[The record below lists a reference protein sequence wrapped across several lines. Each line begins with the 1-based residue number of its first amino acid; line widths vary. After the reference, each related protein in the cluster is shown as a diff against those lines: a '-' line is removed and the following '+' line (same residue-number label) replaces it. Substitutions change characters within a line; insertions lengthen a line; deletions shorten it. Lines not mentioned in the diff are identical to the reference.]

1 MTDSIAS
8 NFQVNY
14 RYEVHFTHGVFQS
27 DNSLLQT
34 LLSRENLR
42 IRILAAVD
50 EGLSRSRPLLS
61 DEILRYCRPFT
72 DKIHV
77 AVLPGGESTK
87 NYIEGLRDIYRLIAQ
102 QGICRHSYILALGGG
117 ALLDLVGFAAAT
129 AHRGIRLV
137 RIPTTTLS
145 QADSGVGVKN
155 GMNFEGKKNFI
166 GSFAPPF
173 AVVNDFE
180 MLATLPNRVKCSGYA
195 EAVKVGLIRDRSFF
209 DEIEAAALQ
218 LARFEPQAMEWI
230 IRRCAEAHA
239 NHIASGGDPFE
250 TGSSRP
256 LDFGHWSA
264 HKLEIMSQFRLSHGE
279 AVAIGI
285 AIDVAYSVLTGLLD
299 QDSAERIFAVLETLG
314 FSLYAYEL
322 CETDVLLGGLEDFRE
337 HLGGE
342 LTITLLEGIGT
353 ATEVHAIDCAKMK
366 SAIRF
371 LRQRQAG
378 APRHRHSYSI

>member
-1 MTDSIAS
+1 MTDSISS
-8 NFQVNY
+8 NFQVIY
-14 RYEVHFTHGVFQS
+14 RYEVHFTHGVFRS

-34 LLSRENLR
+34 VLLGENLR

-87 NYIEGLRDIYRLIAQ
+87 NSTEGLREIYRLIAQ
-102 QGICRHSYILALGGG
+102 QGICRHSYILAIGGG

-137 RIPTTTLS
+137 RVPTTTLS

-180 MLATLPNRVKCSGYA
+180 MLATLPNRVKRSGFA
-195 EAVKVGLIRDRSFF
+195 EAAKVGLIRDSSFF
-209 DEIEAAALQ
+209 EEIEGRALQ

-264 HKLEIMSQFRLSHGE
+264 HKLETMSQFRLSHGE

-285 AIDVAYSVLTGLLD
+285 AIDVAYSVRIGLLD

-314 FSLYAYEL
+314 FSLCADEL

-342 LTITLLEGIGT
+342 LTITLLERIGI

-378 APRHRHSYSI
+378 APRISHSI

>member
-1 MTDSIAS
+1 MTDPISS

-14 RYEVHFTHGVFQS
+14 RYEVHFTHGVFHS
-27 DNSLLQT
+27 DNPLLRT
-34 LLSRENLR
+34 LLSRENLP
-42 IRILAAVD
+42 IRTLAAVD
-50 EGLSRSRPLLS
+50 EGLARSRPLLS
-61 DEILRYCRPFT
+61 DEIVRYCLPFS
-72 DKIHV
+72 DRIHV
-77 AVLPGGESTK
+77 VVLQAGESNK
-87 NYIEGLRDIYRLIAQ
+87 NTIEGLHELYRLIAQ
-102 QGICRHSYILALGGG
+102 KGICRHSFILAVGGG

-129 AHRGIRLV
+129 AHRGVRLI

-180 MLATLPNRVKCSGYA
+180 MLATLPDLVKRSGYA
-195 EAVKVGLIRDRSFF
+195 EAVKVGLIRDRFFF
-209 DEIEAAALQ
+209 DEIEAAAPELT
-218 LARFEPQAMEWI
+218 RFEPQSLQWI
-230 IRRCAEAHA
+230 IRRCAEGHA

-264 HKLEIMSQFRLSHGE
+264 HKLETMSQFRLSHGE

-285 AIDVAYSVLTGLLD
+285 AIDVAYSVRIGLLD
-299 QDSAERIFAVLETLG
+299 EDSAERIFAVLEKLG
-314 FSLYAYEL
+314 FSLCASEL
-322 CETDVLLGGLEDFRE
+322 SGMDVLLGGLEDFRE

-342 LTITLLEGIGT
+342 LTIMLLEEIGT

-371 LRQRQAG
+371 LRRRQTG
-378 APRHRHSYSI
+378 APRPRRSI